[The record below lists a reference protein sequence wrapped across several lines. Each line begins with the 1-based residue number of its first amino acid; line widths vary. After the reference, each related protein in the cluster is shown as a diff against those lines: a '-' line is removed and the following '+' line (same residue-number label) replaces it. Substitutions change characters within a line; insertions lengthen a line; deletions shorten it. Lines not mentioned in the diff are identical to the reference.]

1 MASKCT
7 SAGYFCAGARLGT
20 SAVDQFLIRRRANEC
35 VYPCVRREPAAESP
49 RRNVNGIKPVSTAQ
63 LGITG
68 ALAC

>member
-1 MASKCT
+1 M
-7 SAGYFCAGARLGT
+7 
-20 SAVDQFLIRRRANEC
+20 
-35 VYPCVRREPAAESP
+35 CVRREPAAESP